1 MTVKL
6 FLYNRELW
14 REEAAIEQSMQ
25 NTREELSKTERNL
38 RSTVSKVC
46 IFEHLILHVHCAVF
60 WPSYFCLNCQF
71 FMMHDC
77 ESSVRNNLSWSYSVA
92 LEIQFVL
99 LHFLF
104 YVLVLF
110 GLMFLR
116 IFATCTHL
124 DSWSCINLCSW
135 TQRQRNLA
143 GCSTLRPIGELVRKI
158 KKRKKVFINWLGL
171 GLVWVW
177 G

>member
-6 FLYNRELW
+6 LLYNRELW
-14 REEAAIEQSMQ
+14 REEATIEQSMQ

-46 IFEHLILHVHCAVF
+46 IFEHITTCALCCFLAKLFLLKLSVLHDAWLWVI
-60 WPSYFCLNCQF
+60 S
-71 FMMHDC
+71 
-77 ESSVRNNLSWSYSVA
+77 ENNLSWSYSVA

-99 LHFLF
+99 LHLLF
-104 YVLVLF
+104 YVWVLF
-110 GLMFLR
+110 HLMFLR
-116 IFATCTHL
+116 ISATCTHL

-135 TQRQRNLA
+135 TQRQRNLV

-158 KKRKKVFINWLGL
+158 KKRQKVFINWLKG
-171 GLVWVW
+171 
-177 G
+177 